1 MCWRMACCILDKD
14 RESNKENHDN
24 HSRPRHREMLINK
37 VSKSYNHSSGPM
49 KSIAK
54 NRISFVLLFHELI
67 LKFDGDQRR
76 EERK

>member
-1 MCWRMACCILDKD
+1 MFGGWHVAFLTKTVKAIKRTMTIIVGLGIEK
-14 RESNKENHDN
+14 
-24 HSRPRHREMLINK
+24 MLINK

-67 LKFDGDQRR
+67 LKFNGDQRR
-76 EERK
+76 EEKK